1 MIEKIKKHLSQD
13 YPDELYED
21 DEMGDKIN
29 ELVEAVNKLEKKPKR
44 PEWSDIEKLS
54 GYILCTCGNVLQTKQ
69 AIRKHWQDGH
79 FDI

>member
-1 MIEKIKKHLSQD
+1 VIEKIKKHLSQD